1 MTSDLPTGSPVKES
15 SQTFLG
21 AGNADHGRKKEF
33 GPVGRFL
40 EPRPADLMGRA
51 KGRQLIG
58 SVPDQTRSAFQLSSM
73 GSTEGLAVH
82 QPKASQAELPPHASG
97 SSKKDGGEMPF
108 REFAESIV
116 MCKPITKC
124 YTTEMGER
132 AKAYEKAQRGRP
144 TPGPGDYDIK
154 SRLGETASAVKLF
167 EETRGFKTDLDWT
180 ILRASKLPGPQEYPR
195 PEYPPPAGGN
205 FNTGNS
211 KSDIDWIC
219 YIKKNIPGSGT
230 YSPQN
235 SMGQALVPIPGAPI
249 ATSVKEA
256 FYVTEA
262 RRFQGIPGP
271 GSYND
276 AAAFKK
282 VMDQP
287 EGGGRISPTKTPSF
301 IDMTVKQSKQTPGAG
316 EYNVRK
322 PEVELPQG
330 GRFGLEQPLDTL
342 ELSIRHLKG
351 NPGPG
356 AYGRDFQV
364 GLRTNAA
371 MKREAK
377 EKKARMA
384 QLRLEKKEQ
393 SERETALIR
402 QMRETEEQAEA
413 TSRAEESASKAAAQ
427 KAAVDAEKAA
437 ARKARKEAKRGAAAG
452 SASPSPTSS
461 PARSPSGSHN
471 PLPEL
476 GQSPIVD
483 SSPARNYHDT
493 RRTLSPVM
501 TTLDGPFDLGAC
513 GLTSQLD
520 KRHTQTDTL
529 WGLSVAFAVLYIAQ
543 ADRCALPSLCWTRQR
558 RLSIRSPTGWVG
570 LYYHTARARVCVC
583 ARVRACPQLQCDR
596 LSACIRTLSMFV
608 LSRAAMELDE
618 FHVPSNQNERD
629 GGLVG
634 ELTPRAGFSVQTV
647 M

>member
-1 MTSDLPTGSPVKES
+1 M
-15 SQTFLG
+15 
-21 AGNADHGRKKEF
+21 
-33 GPVGRFL
+33 
-40 EPRPADLMGRA
+40 
-51 KGRQLIG
+51 
-58 SVPDQTRSAFQLSSM
+58 
-73 GSTEGLAVH
+73 
-82 QPKASQAELPPHASG
+82 
-97 SSKKDGGEMPF
+97 
-108 REFAESIV
+108 
-116 MCKPITKC
+116 
-124 YTTEMGER
+124 
-132 AKAYEKAQRGRP
+132 
-144 TPGPGDYDIK
+144 
-154 SRLGETASAVKLF
+154 KLF

-235 SMGQALVPIPGAPI
+235 NMGQALVPIPGAPI

-287 EGGGRISPTKTPSF
+287 EGGGAHFHQPKPPSF

-427 KAAVDAEKAA
+427 KAAVDAEKACGTQGP
-437 ARKARKEAKRGAAAG
+437 EG
-452 SASPSPTSS
+452 SQE
-461 PARSPSGSHN
+461 RSGG
-471 PLPEL
+471 
-476 GQSPIVD
+476 GQRLTVTDIV
-483 SSPARNYHDT
+483 S
-493 RRTLSPVM
+493 
-501 TTLDGPFDLGAC
+501 
-513 GLTSQLD
+513 
-520 KRHTQTDTL
+520 
-529 WGLSVAFAVLYIAQ
+529 
-543 ADRCALPSLCWTRQR
+543 CALTERISQSSAGAWAIADCRQQ
-558 RLSIRSPTGWVG
+558 SCT
-570 LYYHTARARVCVC
+570 
-583 ARVRACPQLQCDR
+583 Q
-596 LSACIRTLSMFV
+596 
-608 LSRAAMELDE
+608 LSRYKAHALACHDHPRRP
-618 FHVPSNQNERD
+618 FRLRCVWAD
-629 GGLVG
+629 
-634 ELTPRAGFSVQTV
+634 LTA
-647 M
+647 

>member
-1 MTSDLPTGSPVKES
+1 MVSGPGRVRQRAWAGEAVPGMASDGGGATTMMQTSQKFIGP
-15 SQTFLG
+15 
-21 AGNADHGRKKEF
+21 GNADHGRRKEF
-33 GPVGRFL
+33 GPVGRAM
-40 EPRPADLMGRA
+40 EPRPSDLMGRA

-58 SVPDQTRSAFQLSSM
+58 SVPEQGRSAFQLSTL

-82 QPKASQAELPPHASG
+82 QPKLVQPEPAPHASG
-97 SSKKDGGEMPF
+97 SSQRDGGEMPF

-116 MCKPITKC
+116 KCKAFTKC
-124 YTTEMGER
+124 YTTETGER
-132 AKAYEKAQRGRP
+132 AKAYEIAQRGHP
-144 TPGPGDYDIK
+144 TPGPGEYDHK

-205 FNTGNS
+205 FNVGNS

-219 YIKKNIPGSGT
+219 YIKKNIPGAGT

-235 SMGQALVPIPGAPI
+235 NMGETLVPIQGGAV
-249 ATSVKEA
+249 ASSVKEP
-256 FYVTEA
+256 FYVEQA

-271 GSYND
+271 GTYD
-276 AAAFKK
+276 DGAAFKRTQ
-282 VMDQP
+282 DQP
-287 EGGGRISPTKTPSF
+287 EGGGRISPTKVPSF
-301 IDMTVKQSKQTPGAG
+301 IDMTVKKSKQTPGAG

-371 MKREAK
+371 MKKEAK

-384 QLRLEKKEQ
+384 QLRRERKEE
-393 SERETALIR
+393 SERSAALIK
-402 QMRETEEQAEA
+402 QMREAEEEAEA
-413 TSRAEESASKAAAQ
+413 TARAEDSSRKAAAQ
-427 KAAVDAEKAA
+427 KSALDAEKAA
-437 ARKARKEAKRGAAAG
+437 RRKARKEVKKGAAGGRA
-452 SASPSPTSS
+452 SASPTPSPVRSPT
-461 PARSPSGSHN
+461 GSHN

-483 SSPARNYHDT
+483 ANPTADYLNTHGS
-493 RRTLSPVM
+493 LSPVM

-513 GLTSQLD
+513 M
-520 KRHTQTDTL
+520 
-529 WGLSVAFAVLYIAQ
+529 VY
-543 ADRCALPSLCWTRQR
+543 
-558 RLSIRSPTGWVG
+558 
-570 LYYHTARARVCVC
+570 
-583 ARVRACPQLQCDR
+583 
-596 LSACIRTLSMFV
+596 RTI
-608 LSRAAMELDE
+608 
-618 FHVPSNQNERD
+618 
-629 GGLVG
+629 
-634 ELTPRAGFSVQTV
+634 
-647 M
+647 